1 MRFLWRA
8 LRRFRPNRIWLVH
21 HPAYA
26 QTVSRIP
33 MDPERGERIATFL
46 REERLVALGAVSRP
60 RPVSMR
66 QILRVHES
74 EYVASLDRTDVVSQ
88 AVGVPITDVERQR
101 VLDQQRLVTGGTIR
115 AVELT
120 QRTRLPAVNL
130 GGGLHHATPN
140 QGMGFCLI
148 NDIAIA
154 VTHARDRG
162 FRGRVLVVDLDLH
175 DGNGTRA
182 AFAGDE
188 TVHTFS
194 IHNQHWEPQ
203 GGVASTALALGGG
216 VTDDQL
222 LDALRASLPEVVRSH
237 RPALVI
243 FVAGTDAAEDDRMGD
258 WCLTAAGMLARDRF
272 VIDTVRDVDPV
283 VPIAIVLAG
292 GYGRRSWRYSA
303 RFLSWL
309 AGGRPLE
316 PPDDLELTMKRYRRT
331 ALPREDGDDWG
342 LTEEDLFAV
351 VPGAGP
357 GTRVLGAFSRHAIE
371 VSLEEVG
378 ILDLVRRRGYPDPT
392 VEIAFGTGA
401 GELIR
406 LYGDTERTELL
417 MELRVSRNRRLVPGM
432 EVLYVEWLLL
442 QDPHRAFSAVA
453 PRLPG
458 QTHPG
463 LGMLREVVAWIILLC
478 ERLELDGMASAPSQY
493 YMAVLG
499 RHHVQF
505 LDPALQARFAAL
517 HGLLAGM
524 PLPEAEAALAA
535 GRVVDAERGEPVRWK
550 PGVAVFPVSGRLRAL
565 LRHRG
570 HTATRPHY
578 RLNDSR

>member
-21 HPAYA
+21 EPGYT
-26 QTVSRIP
+26 QTLPRIP
-33 MDPERGERIATFL
+33 LDPERGARIAAFL
-46 REERLVALGAVSRP
+46 REERLVALGAVARP

-66 QILRVHES
+66 QILRVHEPG
-74 EYVASLDRTDVVSQ
+74 YVASLDRTDVVSQ

-115 AVELT
+115 AVELAL
-120 QRTRLPAVNL
+120 RTRLPAVNL
-130 GGGLHHATPN
+130 GGGLHHATPD

-148 NDIAIA
+148 NDVAIA
-154 VTHARDRG
+154 VTQARDRG

-182 AFAGDE
+182 AFAADA

-203 GGVASTALALGGG
+203 GGVATTAVALGTG
-216 VTDDQL
+216 VGDDTL
-222 LDALRASLPEVVRSH
+222 LQALRSSLPDVVGAH
-237 RPALVI
+237 RPELI
-243 FVAGTDAAEDDRMGD
+243 IYVAGTDPAEDDRLGD
-258 WCLTAAGMLARDRF
+258 WSVTATGMLARDRF
-272 VIDTVRDVDPV
+272 VIDTVRGHDPV
-283 VPIAIVLAG
+283 IPIVIVLAG
-292 GYGRRSWRYSA
+292 GYGRRAWRYSA

-316 PPDDLELTMKRYRRT
+316 PPDDLELTMRRYRRT
-331 ALPREDGDDWG
+331 TIPRDESLDWG

-371 VSLEEVG
+371 VSLEQVG
-378 ILDLVRRRGYPDPT
+378 ILDLVRRRGHPDPS
-392 VEIAFGTGA
+392 VEIAFGSGT

-406 LYGDTERTELL
+406 LYGDADRTLLL

-442 QDPHRAFSAVA
+442 QDPRRAFSTVE

-458 QTHPG
+458 QAHPG
-463 LGMLREVVAWIILLC
+463 LGMLREVVAWLILLC

-499 RHHVQF
+499 RHHLRF
-505 LDPALQARFAAL
+505 LDGDAQARFAAL

-524 PLPEAEAALAA
+524 PLAAAEAALAA
-535 GRVVDAERGEPVRWK
+535 GRVVHAKTGETVLWE
-550 PGVAVFPVSGRLRAL
+550 PGIAVYPVSRRLRTL
-565 LRHRG
+565 LRSRG
-570 HTATRPHY
+570 ATATRPRY
-578 RLNDSR
+578 ELRP